1 MIKKKA
7 SKIIARK
14 PCVAGVIT
22 GGIDERIVKKAISEG
37 AGALELRID
46 TFNNITPVVLIK
58 ACERLGKNPF
68 TRNMPLILTIRSNKE
83 GGKNTFSD
91 AKRLELFSV
100 LMPYADFVDVEL
112 SSSVIIK
119 NVINCAKKHG
129 KKVIVSYHNFK
140 STPQARLLEDI
151 ILRSRK
157 AGADI
162 VKVATAVKRWQNLN
176 TLAGL
181 LINEKNLVVIG
192 MGPGGMLSRV
202 FFPMLGSA
210 FTYGSVGDA
219 TAPGQL
225 MVREIKAQ
233 WKACGFS

>member
-22 GGIDERIVKKAISEG
+22 GSINERIIKKAISEG

-46 TFNNITPVVLIK
+46 TFNNVTPAVLIK

-68 TRNMPLILTIRSNKE
+68 IRNMPLILTIRSNKE
-83 GGKNTFSD
+83 GGKKPQGD
-91 AKRLELFSV
+91 AKRLELVSA
-100 LMPYADFVDVEL
+100 LMPYADFVDIEL

-119 NVINCAKKHG
+119 NVINCAKKYG

-140 STPQARLLEDI
+140 STPRATLLEDI
-151 ILRSRK
+151 ISRSRA

-162 VKVATAVKRWQNLN
+162 VKVAATVRRWQNLN

-181 LINEKNLVVIG
+181 LIGEKNLVVIG
-192 MGPGGMLSRV
+192 MGAGGVLSRV

-225 MVREIKAQ
+225 KVREIKAK